1 MIRAVNRGLARIGLD
16 EKSAGTVHN
25 QEGSREGTM
34 LDRLDDPLIRKAI
47 ADARAAG
54 RAGRIHP
61 SPADWRDV
69 WIYFIL
75 IDRFNNPARAPA
87 GTWDRFHSRRQG
99 GTFKGVTGRLDYLR
113 DLGCGAIWLSPVLK
127 NPRPDDWE
135 FNYHGYATQ
144 DFLNIDERFASDGT
158 RPTAEAELLELVTE
172 AHARGIHVIL
182 DIVLNHASRVFD
194 YVIGGE
200 ARAVVADAGVM
211 DAAPGAEP
219 AVRWLNG
226 LGFPRTDW
234 ENGIPPGTILSA
246 DDAVYPEELRSH
258 LFFRRRGSK
267 LTDAV
272 PRDPGGQIVP
282 NTFVRGDFDT
292 MRQLVVEYD
301 ATAPGQEQVRE
312 ALGRH
317 PVLSVMVQAHSYLIA
332 RYGFDGFRIDTVKY
346 VHPQMVEY
354 FGNAMREFALS
365 IGKKNFF
372 TFAEVYD
379 DERAI
384 AAFVGRNTSE
394 AGSFGVDAALDFPLF
409 YTLPA
414 VAKGLAPVEALRQV
428 FEDRKSAEKELLSTH
443 GEAGRYFVSFLGNHD
458 QRQRFNHPL
467 SNPDQITLG
476 YALMFGLQGIPSVYY
491 GDEQGLDGTKD
502 ANGQPD
508 LTANESSREA
518 LWGKPPVGFDQHAP
532 IYRAIQDLG
541 RCRREHPAM
550 RYGRLYF
557 REVSGNGRDFGHSGG
572 LGGLVAFSRILSDA
586 EVVVAANTSTTQ
598 PFKGFILMDS
608 DLNRQPRRMSV
619 SFSNRGAQGDEAVR
633 IIPDGRIF
641 RDGAAMAPGEVA
653 ALYVE
658 LSPMEVQIL
667 A

>member
-1 MIRAVNRGLARIGLD
+1 
-16 EKSAGTVHN
+16 
-25 QEGSREGTM
+25 M
-34 LDRLDDPLIRKAI
+34 LTRLDDPLVRQAI
-47 ADARAAG
+47 ADARAAALAG
-54 RAGRIHP
+54 RAHP
-61 SPADWRDV
+61 SPADWRDA
-69 WIYFIL
+69 WIYFVL
-75 IDRFNNPARAPA
+75 IDRFNNPDAPPA
-87 GTWDRFHSRRQG
+87 GTWDRFYSRRQG
-99 GTFKGVTGRLDYLR
+99 GTFKGVTARLDYLR
-113 DLGCGAIWLSPVLK
+113 DLGCGAIWLSPVVK

-158 RPTAEAELLELVTE
+158 RQTAEAELLELVDA
-172 AHARGIHVIL
+172 AHARGLHVIL

-200 ARAVVADAGVM
+200 ARAVVADQGVM
-211 DAAPGAEP
+211 DAALGAEP

-226 LGFPRTDW
+226 LGFPRADW
-234 ENGIPPGTILSA
+234 ENGFPPGTAFSA

-258 LFFRRRGSK
+258 VFFRRRGSK
-267 LTDAV
+267 LTDGV
-272 PRDPGGQIVP
+272 PRDSGGQVLP
-282 NTFVRGDFDT
+282 GTFVRGDFDT

-301 ATAPGQEQVRE
+301 ATAPGQEAVRS
-312 ALGRH
+312 ALGRN
-317 PVLSVMVQAHSYLIA
+317 PVLSVLVQSHSYLVA

-346 VHPQMVEY
+346 VHPQMIEY

-379 DERAI
+379 DESAI

-394 AGSFGVDAALDFPLF
+394 SGSFGVDAALDFPLF
-409 YTLPA
+409 YSLPN
-414 VAKGLAPVEALRQV
+414 VAKGMAPVETLRHV
-428 FEDRKSAEKELLSTH
+428 FEGRKAAEKELLSTH

-458 QRQRFNHPL
+458 QKQRFNHPA

-502 ANGQPD
+502 ANGNPD
-508 LTANESSREA
+508 LTSNESSREA
-518 LWGKPPVGFDQHAP
+518 LWGKPGGFDANAP
-532 IYRAIQDLG
+532 VFLAIRDLSRG
-541 RCRREHPAM
+541 RREHPAL

-572 LGGLVAFSRILSDA
+572 LGGVVAFSRILSDA
-586 EVVVAANTSTTQ
+586 EVLVVANTHTTDR
-598 PFKGFILMDS
+598 FTGFVLVDA

-619 SFSNRGAQGDEAVR
+619 SFSNRGTQGDSTVR
-633 IIPDGRIF
+633 LVPDGRIF
-641 RDGAAMAPGEVA
+641 RGETVTAAGELA
-653 ALYVE
+653 AVFVDLA
-658 LSPMEVQIL
+658 PMEVQVL